1 MFLRSRF
8 FRHQKLVSFQR
19 QLNIYGFRRI
29 TFGQDQN
36 CYYHES
42 FIRGRPELIVQIKRL
57 ASKENQ
63 TNAYSLD
70 LLNVYQGHGRT
81 PATQI
86 IQAIPSDRPSTGNLQ
101 LASSTDPQNIFPV
114 PLLEQNTSAQQMLLQ
129 ILARQSID
137 TISMSNA
144 PPASGIQTT
153 ALPNAESL
161 LWMIRQQPGDIRNN
175 LQDLPLHFPTGH
187 NQQTLGLIRSQMSAA
202 PASELQHQLGA
213 SSLFPADRSTSVHNV
228 LNQTPRLQPTSNFGR
243 NIASG
248 DINQALLSTTP
259 FTGVMQHNAP
269 GPYQPLPPATFGR
282 NLVSDNYLAELLNNN
297 AIFPSRTMQSN
308 IALNAQR
315 SFVQTNQLQGIVELA
330 RSILTGND
338 QGINLD
344 ERLRNMD
351 GDQQSEAK
359 NDSGSPSRK

>member
-1 MFLRSRF
+1 M
-8 FRHQKLVSFQR
+8 VSFQR

-161 LWMIRQQPGDIRNN
+161 LRLIRQQPGDIRNN
-175 LQDLPLHFPTGH
+175 LTIDTGQ
-187 NQQTLGLIRSQMSAA
+187 NQQTLGLIRSLMSAA

-213 SSLFPADRSTSVHNV
+213 PSLFPADRSMSVHNI
-228 LNQTPRLQPTSNFGR
+228 LNQIPRLQPTSNFGS

-248 DINQALLSTTP
+248 NINQALISTTP
-259 FTGVMQHNAP
+259 FAGVMQHNAP
-269 GPYQPLPPATFGR
+269 GLYQPLPPATFGR